1 MAISLDG
8 KTAIVTGAAN
18 GVGLAIARRFA
29 DLGAKVMLAGND
41 EEKLAEECGLLQK
54 RDLEAAY
61 FAGDLREKLA
71 IKNLVATTID
81 NFDRIDILI
90 NASREVL
97 NSDPLDPDDDAFEQL
112 FALNVQPTMRLSQ
125 MVARHMIAEE
135 GDTGDGNF
143 GERSGIGSIVN
154 VTSIASRRTL
164 PNLMAYSIVCAAVDQ
179 LTRSQAVAF
188 ASRGIRVN
196 AIALGSVLSSSLQSA
211 LKDRE
216 GLQDDLTA
224 VTPLGRIGE
233 AAEAAEAALFL
244 ASDSASFIT
253 GQILAVDGGRTMLDP
268 MDTPAH

>member
-29 DLGAKVMLAGND
+29 NLGAKVMLAGND
-41 EEKLAEECGLLQK
+41 EDKLEEETNLLLKQ
-54 RDLEAAY
+54 DLEAAF
-61 FAGDLREKLA
+61 FAGDFRESLA
-71 IKNLVATTID
+71 IKNLIATTID
-81 NFDRIDILI
+81 NFDHIDILI

-97 NSDPLDPDDDAFEQL
+97 SSDPMDPDDDAFEQL
-112 FALNVQPTMRLSQ
+112 FSLNVLPAMRLSQ
-125 MVARHMIAEE
+125 MVARHMISEDS
-135 GDTGDGNF
+135 DTTQ
-143 GERSGIGSIVN
+143 RAGIGSIVN

-164 PNLMAYSIVCAAVDQ
+164 PDLMAYSVASAAVDQ
-179 LTRSQAVAF
+179 LTRSLAVAF
-188 ASRGIRVN
+188 AGQGIRVN
-196 AIALGSVLSSSLQSA
+196 AIALGSVLSSSLQTA